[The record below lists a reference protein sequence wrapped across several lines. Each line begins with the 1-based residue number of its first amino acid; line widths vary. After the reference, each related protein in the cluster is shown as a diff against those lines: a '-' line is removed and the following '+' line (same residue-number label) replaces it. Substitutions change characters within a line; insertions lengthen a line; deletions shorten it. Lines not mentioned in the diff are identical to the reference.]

1 MLYFHLMNTKNK
13 MKNIVVIG
21 SSRGIGKELVSILS
35 EKNNVLALS
44 RNIDQLNNNFKSH
57 SNVTA
62 MAFDISSNDSK
73 EELTT
78 LIKSIFSNVDILI
91 NNAGTLVNKAI
102 LDITKEDIQYSFNT
116 NVFGLIQSCQAVIPF
131 MEKDGGHIVN
141 IGSMGGFQGS
151 SKFPGLSVYSSSKA
165 AVASFTECLAEELK
179 ETKIKTNCLALG
191 AAQTEM
197 LEEAFPGYE
206 APLSANKMAEFIADF
221 SLNSSQW
228 INGKVL
234 PISISTP

>member
-1 MLYFHLMNTKNK
+1 

-21 SSRGIGKELVSILS
+21 SSRGIGKALVSTLS
-35 EKNNVLALS
+35 KNNTVLALS
-44 RNIDQLNNNFKSH
+44 RNLDRLEEFKSNK
-57 SNVTA
+57 NVTIA
-62 MAFDISSNDSK
+62 KFDVSADSAK
-73 EELTT
+73 DDLTN
-78 LIKSIFSNVDILI
+78 LIQSTFKTVDVLI
-91 NNAGTLVNKAI
+91 NNAGVLVNKPI
-102 LDITKEDIQYSFNT
+102 LDITKEDINLSYNT
-116 NVFGLIQSCQAVIPF
+116 NVFGLIQSCQATIPF
-131 MEKDGGHIVN
+131 MEQTGGHIVN

-179 ETKIKTNCLALG
+179 DTKIKANCLALG

-206 APLSANKMAEFIADF
+206 APLSAVEMAEFIANF
-221 SLNSSQW
+221 SLNSSKW

-234 PISISTP
+234 PISVSTP

>member
-1 MLYFHLMNTKNK
+1 
-13 MKNIVVIG
+13 MKNIIVIG

-35 EKNNVLALS
+35 KHNSVLALS
-44 RNIDQLNNNFKSH
+44 RNVDQLNKTFKSH

-62 MAFDISSNDSK
+62 MAFDISSANAK
-73 EELTT
+73 ET
-78 LIKSIFSNVDILI
+78 LDNIIKSTFKNVDILI
-91 NNAGTLVNKAI
+91 NNAGSLVNKPI
-102 LDITKEDIQYSFNT
+102 LDITKADIEESYNT

-151 SKFPGLSVYSSSKA
+151 AKFPGLSVYSSSKA

-206 APLSANKMAEFIADF
+206 APVSAQKMAEFIADF
-221 SLNSSQW
+221 SLNSAQW

-234 PISISTP
+234 PISMSTP

>member
-1 MLYFHLMNTKNK
+1 

-21 SSRGIGKELVSILS
+21 SSRGIGKALVSTLS
-35 EKNNVLALS
+35 KNNTVLALS
-44 RNIDQLNNNFKSH
+44 RNLDKL
-57 SNVTA
+57 
-62 MAFDISSNDSK
+62 
-73 EELTT
+73 
-78 LIKSIFSNVDILI
+78 SIFSEHKNVIIAKFDVSADSAKDDLTQLIQTTFKSVDVLI
-91 NNAGTLVNKAI
+91 NNAGVLLNKPI
-102 LDITKEDIQYSFNT
+102 LDITKEDINLSYNT
-116 NVFGLIQSCQAVIPF
+116 NVFGLIQSCQATIPF
-131 MEKDGGHIVN
+131 MEQTGGHIVN

-179 ETKIKTNCLALG
+179 DTKIKANCLALG

-206 APLSANKMAEFIADF
+206 APLSANEMAEFIADF
-221 SLNSSQW
+221 SLNSSKW

-234 PISISTP
+234 PISVSTP